1 MVTPTVLYGSD
12 KTNIIPQEA
21 AVELDIRPLPDEDT
35 TAFRREL
42 ERRIADPKIRLESI
56 GDMAPRYDAPL
67 DTELYQAIERAAARL
82 LPGTPVAPTISAG
95 ASDRPYWAAAGV
107 ICYGLDPWLVELSEK
122 RRTVHANDER
132 LSLENIEFGL
142 RLYVATLMEMP

>member
-1 MVTPTVLYGSD
+1 MLTGSE

-21 AVELDIRPLPDEDT
+21 SAELDIRLLPDQDSTE
-35 TAFRREL
+35 FRRAL
-42 ERRIADPKIRLESI
+42 ERVIGDSTLRLEAI

-67 DTELYQAIERAAARL
+67 DTELFRGLERVARRL
-82 LPGTPVAPTISAG
+82 LPGVPVATPISAG

-107 ICYGLDPWLVELSEK
+107 ICYGIDPWLVELDEQ
-122 RRTVHANDER
+122 RRSVHGNDER

-142 RLYVATLMEMP
+142 RLYVETLVEMQHAR